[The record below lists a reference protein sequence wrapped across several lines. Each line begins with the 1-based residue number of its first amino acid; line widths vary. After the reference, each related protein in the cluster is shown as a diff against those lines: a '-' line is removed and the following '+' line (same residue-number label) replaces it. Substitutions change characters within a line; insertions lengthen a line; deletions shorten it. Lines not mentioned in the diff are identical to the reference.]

1 MEREGTP
8 DSLHHIPNGEP
19 EPTVMA
25 EQLQVSTIMI
35 TGKPVFKVS
44 GQVRINPVCTA
55 IEITRVLK

>member
-25 EQLQVSTIMI
+25 EQLQVSIIMI
-35 TGKPVFKVS
+35 TLALSQENLSSRFL
-44 GQVRINPVCTA
+44 VR
-55 IEITRVLK
+55 